1 MKNGYGKLKFKTI
14 LALILALGFVF
25 SSISVITVSAAKEEA
40 SVMENDPSGESD
52 STAADGSKQEDTE
65 ISEEKSEEKTELPP
79 PEKNDHNEID
89 LLQEKV
95 AQQQFRFFTS
105 VNGQVSPDPFAEFSC
120 ANGDLIPAFDLPQF
134 DGCHFVSI
142 VDTEGQPFDL
152 GQVIQFSSDQEGA
165 VVDLLLLYEKT
176 RVQTCRVFIY
186 KDGIRDSLLYEE
198 EIRDGDTLAALE
210 LPEIE
215 AYTFSGL
222 SYADG
227 TTAFDPSLPLS
238 IDSDDG
244 AEILEIHANYL
255 HREKSQ
261 KRTGPRRIISPAEPA
276 WTFIFKVEGKEV
288 ERQIVKNGE
297 FLLEPKAPLSE
308 TGKFIG
314 WFIEDEDTPLDFS
327 SPIELDKD
335 KTILVSARFKKLV
348 HVFFMDGIN
357 PDARIFQTKEGSP
370 GTTVSTTDV
379 LLPLELKQKVTGW
392 YLDPGLENG
401 PVEANYTLGSEDQK
415 LWPQI
420 KEGKYIYFYS
430 GRDASYVE
438 PQLVLPGDVTQAPS
452 EPTRP
457 GYQFDHW
464 SVSDGGTAF
473 TFGGKLE
480 EDLKLYAVWTCR
492 TDTKYII
499 NYWTENAE
507 DSDYSLESSR
517 VGTGTTESP
526 IILQDNAEG
535 YGKENLSSEYRNFFT
550 FKEYDTGKV
559 IKPDG
564 STVVNVYYT
573 RNKYTMRFYHEQT
586 GYAWPGDVDINNCKL
601 VYEFKAKYG
610 QRIASHFPVKD
621 FEDRC
626 WHPFNHYDYDVQTIE
641 LMPGENVDFWCDLYE
656 GPIEHTLIYMGEGL
670 DGKYYELKRIPTVF
684 GRITYEEEYH
694 PIEGYERLS
703 PQEADYYWADDLGN
717 PDGKGGYALDLDS
730 DEVELKYRRASFPL
744 KMFNGKDEYKSEDV
758 RYEEELAPY
767 FNVVPDKPPEDFPE
781 YYKFK
786 GWYLRPQCAE
796 GTEARDHLKI
806 MPAKLVHVYA
816 KWGPPELKGYFYPR
830 RDGGIPTTETL
841 FFGQRVKPE
850 LFPTVKD
857 AYGDILS
864 VGDDTK
870 AISIP
875 EGYHWMGWS
884 TKEGDRYIPFNLETV
899 VAKDMSFYPYYVN
912 LDKFKV
918 IYEAGEGTGEVP
930 EDPEHYA
937 EHAFAVLLPPS
948 ELKAPE
954 GKVFLA
960 WKQTMPTGEEKR
972 FQPGDKIQITDD
984 VVLTALWGDVKEKT
998 KVIYKAG
1005 LGSNDPDIIRE
1016 PILINDRLLLE
1027 NANLFK
1033 AKEGFEFIGW
1043 ENASDGKVYAASYA
1057 DLMIDAK
1064 EKNTTNRL
1072 VARRKQNVTAKKTWI
1087 GAPKTKPEITFS
1099 LLNKG
1104 QEFAEDKLQVIGGD
1118 EVAFDASR
1126 KVLPDGQTKV
1136 VWTINPS
1143 ADDMFS
1149 VKEQGEERGRI
1160 NLDDISYDVTYR
1172 GLNVTNCHPN
1182 PGIRRPGKHFQEPFP
1197 ALTPFAPPQKTVVQL
1212 PATGEAGYQNKLAL
1226 LLTAALLIILMRFKL
1241 RK

>member
-25 SSISVITVSAAKEEA
+25 SSISVITVSATKEEA
-40 SVMENDPSGESD
+40 SIMENDPSGESGL
-52 STAADGSKQEDTE
+52 TAADASKQEDKE

-79 PEKNDHNEID
+79 PENNDHNEID
-89 LLQEKV
+89 LPQEKV

-105 VNGQVSPDPFAEFSC
+105 VNGQVSPEPFAEFSC
-120 ANGDLIPAFDLPQF
+120 ANGDLIPAFDLPQLE
-134 DGCHFVSI
+134 GCRFVGI
-142 VDTEGQPFDL
+142 VDAEGQPFDP
-152 GQVIQFSSDQEGA
+152 GQVIQFSSDQEGT

-176 RVQTCRVFIY
+176 RVQTCRVYIY
-186 KDGIRDSLLYEE
+186 KDGVRDSLLYEE
-198 EIRDGDTLAALE
+198 EIRDGETLAALD
-210 LPEIE
+210 LPEID

-227 TTAFDPSLPLS
+227 STAFDPSLPLS

-261 KRTGPRRIISPAEPA
+261 KRTGPPRRIISPAEPA
-276 WTFIFKVEGKEV
+276 WTFIFKVEEKEV

-297 FLLEPKAPLSE
+297 FLREPEAPLSE

-314 WFIEDEDTPLDFS
+314 WFIEGEETPLDFS
-327 SPIELDKD
+327 APIVLDKD

-348 HVFFMDGIN
+348 HVFFMDDIT
-357 PDARIFQTKEGSP
+357 PDARIFQTKEGIP
-370 GTTVSTTDV
+370 GTEVSTTDV
-379 LLPLELKQKVTGW
+379 LLPLDLKEKVTGW
-392 YLDPGLENG
+392 YLDPDLKNG

-420 KEGKYIYFYS
+420 KEGNYIYFYS

-438 PQLVLPGDVTQAPS
+438 PQLVLPGDVTKAPS

-464 SVSDGGTAF
+464 SVSEGGTAF
-473 TFGGKLE
+473 AFGDSLE
-480 EDLKLYAVWTCR
+480 EDLKLYAVWTPR
-492 TDTKYII
+492 TDTKFFI

-517 VGTGTTESP
+517 VGTGTTESE
-526 IILQDNAEG
+526 IILKNDAEG
-535 YGKENLSSEYRNFFT
+535 YGKENLSKDYRDFFT
-550 FKEYDTGKV
+550 FQKYDTGKV
-559 IKPDG
+559 INPDG

-573 RNKYTMRFYHEQT
+573 RNVYTMRFYHDHMGEAGYT
-586 GYAWPGDVDINNCKL
+586 GEADINDCKL
-601 VYEFKAKYG
+601 VYEIKAKFG
-610 QRIASHFPVKD
+610 QRIAMHFPVKD

-626 WHPFNHYDYDVQTIE
+626 WHPFNYYEYDVQTIE
-641 LMPGENVDFWCDLYE
+641 LMPGDNVVFWCDQYE
-656 GPIEHTLIYMGEGL
+656 EVPEHTLIYLGEGL
-670 DGKYYELKRIPTVF
+670 DGVYHELKRVPTVF
-684 GRITYEEEYH
+684 SRITYKEEYH
-694 PIEGYERLS
+694 PIEGYKRLS
-703 PQEADYYWADDLGN
+703 PQEAHFYWADDVGG
-717 PDGKGGYALDLDS
+717 PDGPGGWALDLGS
-730 DEVELKYRRASFPL
+730 IGSEVELKYQRASFPL
-744 KMFNGKDEYKSEDV
+744 KMVNGKDEYKSQDV
-758 RYEEELAPY
+758 KYEEELAPY
-767 FNVVPDKPPEDFPE
+767 FNVVPDNPPKDLPD
-781 YYKFK
+781 YYEFK
-786 GWYLRPQCAE
+786 GWYLEPQCTE
-796 GTEARDHLKI
+796 GTEAKDHLKI
-806 MPAKLVHVYA
+806 MPAKLVQVYA
-816 KWGPPELKGYFYPR
+816 KWGPPELKGLFYPR
-830 RDGGIPTTETL
+830 RDGGTPTTETL
-841 FFGQRVKPE
+841 FYGQRVKPE

-857 AYGDILS
+857 AYDDTLS

-875 EGYHWMGWS
+875 EGYHWIGWA

-899 VAKDMSFYPYYVN
+899 VVKDMSFYPYYVN
-912 LDKFKV
+912 LAKFKV
-918 IYEAGEGTGEVP
+918 TYEAGEGTGEVP
-930 EDPEHYA
+930 VDPERYA
-937 EHAFAVLLPPS
+937 EHAFAVLLPPD

-960 WKQTMPTGEEKR
+960 WKQTTPTGEGKR
-972 FQPGDKIQITDD
+972 FQPGDKIQITED

-1005 LGSNDPDIIRE
+1005 LGSNDPDITRE
-1016 PILINDRLLLE
+1016 PILINDRLHLE
-1027 NANLFK
+1027 GNLFK

-1043 ENASDGKVYAASYA
+1043 ENTSDGKVYAASYA
-1057 DLMIDAK
+1057 NLMIDA
-1064 EKNTTNRL
+1064 EQENTTNIL
-1072 VARRKQNVTAKKTWI
+1072 IARWKQHVTAKKIWI

-1126 KVLPDGQTKV
+1126 KVLPDGKTKV

-1143 ADDMFS
+1143 ADDDFS

-1172 GLNVTNCHPN
+1172 GLNVTNCHQTK
-1182 PGIRRPGKHFQEPFP
+1182 RPGKHFQEPYP
-1197 ALTPFAPPQKTVVQL
+1197 VLAPSQITVVQL
-1212 PATGEAGYQNKLAL
+1212 PATGEAGYQNQLAL
-1226 LLTAALLIILMRFKL
+1226 LLSAALLFILMRFKL

>member
-1 MKNGYGKLKFKTI
+1 MKTGYRKHKLKTI

-52 STAADGSKQEDTE
+52 STLADGSKQEDTE
-65 ISEEKSEEKTELPP
+65 ISEEKTELPP
-79 PEKNDHNEID
+79 PENNDNNEID
-89 LLQEKV
+89 LPQDKV

-105 VNGQVSPDPFAEFSC
+105 VNGQVSPEPFAEFSC

-134 DGCHFVSI
+134 EGCRFVGI

-152 GQVIQFSSDQEGA
+152 GQAIQFSSDQEGA

-186 KDGIRDSLLYEE
+186 KDGVRDSLLYEK
-198 EIRDGDTLAALE
+198 EIRDGDTLAALD
-210 LPEIE
+210 LPEID
-215 AYTFSGL
+215 AYAFSGL

-227 TTAFDPSLPLS
+227 TTAFDPGLPLS

-244 AEILEIHANYL
+244 TEILEIHANYL

-261 KRTGPRRIISPAEPA
+261 KRTGPRRIISPEEPA

-297 FLLEPKAPLSE
+297 LLLEPEAPLSE
-308 TGKFIG
+308 KGKFIG

-327 SPIELDKD
+327 SPIELDKN

-348 HVFFMDGIN
+348 HVFFMDDIT
-357 PDARIFQTKEGSP
+357 PEARIIQTKEGSP
-370 GTTVSTTDV
+370 GTEVSTTDV
-379 LLPLELKQKVTGW
+379 ILPLDLKQKVVGW
-392 YLDPGLENG
+392 YLDPELKNG

-420 KEGKYIYFYS
+420 KEGNYIYFYS
-430 GRDASYVE
+430 GQGASYVQ
-438 PQLVLPGDVTQAPS
+438 PQLVLPGDATQAPS

-457 GYQFDHW
+457 CYQFDHW
-464 SVSDGGTAF
+464 SESEGGTAF
-473 TFGGKLE
+473 VFGGNLE
-480 EDLKLYAVWTCR
+480 QELKLYAVWTPR

-499 NYWTENAE
+499 SYWTENAE

-517 VGTGTTESP
+517 VVTGTTESV

-535 YGKENLSSEYRNFFT
+535 YGKENLSSEYRDYFT
-550 FKEYDTGKV
+550 FEKYDTGKV
-559 IKPDG
+559 IKLDG

-586 GYAWPGDVDINNCKL
+586 GNAWAIGDADIKNCKL
-601 VYEFKAKYG
+601 VYEFQAKYG
-610 QRIASHFPVKD
+610 QRIAKHFPVKG
-621 FEDRC
+621 FENRN
-626 WHPFNHYDYDVQTIE
+626 WHPFNHYLYDLQTIE
-641 LMPGENVDFWCDLYE
+641 LMPGENVDFWCDLD
-656 GPIEHTLIYMGEGL
+656 GLDVEHTLIYLGEGL
-670 DGKYYELKRIPTVF
+670 DGKYHELKRIPTVF
-684 GRITYEEEYH
+684 DRITYEEEYH
-694 PIEGYERLS
+694 PIEGYTRLS
-703 PQEADYYWADDLGN
+703 PKDAGFYWDDYDLN
-717 PDGKGGYALDLDS
+717 GYALDLDS
-730 DEVELKYRRASFPL
+730 EEVELKYLRASFPL

-758 RYEEELAPY
+758 RYEDKLAPY
-767 FNVVPDKPPEDFPE
+767 LDVVPDKPPKGFPE
-781 YYKFK
+781 YYEFK
-786 GWYLRPQCAE
+786 GWYLEPQCAE

-830 RDGGIPTTETL
+830 RDGGTPSTETL
-841 FFGQRVKPE
+841 FYGQRVKPE

-857 AYGDILS
+857 AYGHILS

-875 EGYHWMGWS
+875 RGYHWIGWS

-899 VAKDMSFYPYYVN
+899 VSKDMSFYPYYVN

-918 IYEAGEGTGEVP
+918 TYEAGEGTGEVP

-960 WKQTMPTGEEKR
+960 WKQTMPTGQEKR
-972 FQPGDKIQITDD
+972 FQPGDKIQITED
-984 VVLTALWGDVKEKT
+984 VKLTALWGDIKEKT

-1005 LGSNDPDIIRE
+1005 LGSNDPEITRE

-1027 NANLFK
+1027 KANLFK

-1057 DLMIDAK
+1057 NLMIDAEK
-1064 EKNTTNRL
+1064 ENTTNIL
-1072 VARRKQNVTAKKTWI
+1072 IARWKQNVTAKKIWI

-1104 QEFAEDKLQVIGGD
+1104 QEFAEDKLEVIGGD

-1126 KVLPDGQTKV
+1126 KVLPDGQTEV
-1136 VWTINPS
+1136 VWAVNPS
-1143 ADDMFS
+1143 ADDLFS

-1182 PGIRRPGKHFQEPFP
+1182 PEIRRRGKHFQEPFP
-1197 ALTPFAPPQKTVVQL
+1197 VLTPFTPPQISVVQL
-1212 PATGEAGYQNKLAL
+1212 PATGEASYQNQLAL
-1226 LLTAALLIILMRFKL
+1226 LLTAALLFILMRFKL

>member
-1 MKNGYGKLKFKTI
+1 MKTGYGKLKLKTI

-40 SVMENDPSGESD
+40 SVIENDPSGESD

-65 ISEEKSEEKTELPP
+65 ISEEKTELPP
-79 PEKNDHNEID
+79 PENNDNNEID
-89 LLQEKV
+89 LPQDKV

-105 VNGQVSPDPFAEFSC
+105 VNGQVSPEPFAEFSC

-134 DGCHFVSI
+134 EGCRFVGI
-142 VDTEGQPFDL
+142 VDAEGQPFDL
-152 GQVIQFSSDQEGA
+152 GQAIQFSSDQEGA

-186 KDGIRDSLLYEE
+186 KDGVRDSLLYEK
-198 EIRDGDTLAALE
+198 EIRDGDTLAALV
-210 LPEIE
+210 LPEID
-215 AYTFSGL
+215 AYAFSGL

-227 TTAFDPSLPLS
+227 TTAFDPGLPLS

-244 AEILEIHANYL
+244 TEILEIHANYL

-261 KRTGPRRIISPAEPA
+261 KRTGPRRIISPEEPA

-297 FLLEPKAPLSE
+297 LLLEPEAPLSE
-308 TGKFIG
+308 KGKFIG

-327 SPIELDKD
+327 SPIELDKN

-348 HVFFMDGIN
+348 HVFFMDDIT
-357 PDARIFQTKEGSP
+357 PEARIIQTKEGSP
-370 GTTVSTTDV
+370 GTEVSTTDV
-379 LLPLELKQKVTGW
+379 ILPLDLKQKVVGW
-392 YLDPGLENG
+392 YLDPELKNG

-420 KEGKYIYFYS
+420 KEGNYIYFYS
-430 GRDASYVE
+430 GQDASYVE
-438 PQLVLPGDVTQAPS
+438 PELVLPGDATQAPS

-464 SVSDGGTAF
+464 SVSEGGTAF
-473 TFGGKLE
+473 AFGGNLE
-480 EDLKLYAVWTCR
+480 EDLKLYAVWIPR

-499 NYWTENAE
+499 SYWTENAE

-517 VGTGTTESP
+517 VVTGTTESE

-535 YGKENLSSEYRNFFT
+535 YGKENLSSEYRDFFT
-550 FKEYDTGKV
+550 FKKYDTGKV
-559 IKPDG
+559 IKLDG

-573 RNKYTMRFYHEQT
+573 RNIYTMRFYHEQT
-586 GYAWPGDVDINNCKL
+586 GNAWAIGDADIKNCKL
-601 VYEFKAKYG
+601 VYEFQAKYG
-610 QRIASHFPVKD
+610 QRIAKHFPVKG
-621 FEDRC
+621 FENRN
-626 WHPFNHYDYDVQTIE
+626 WHPFNHYLYDLQTIE
-641 LMPGENVDFWCDLYE
+641 LMPGENVDFWCDLD
-656 GPIEHTLIYMGEGL
+656 GLDIEHTLIYLGEGL
-670 DGKYYELKRIPTVF
+670 DGKYHELKRIPTVF
-684 GRITYEEEYH
+684 SRITYEEEYH
-694 PIEGYERLS
+694 PIEGYKRLS
-703 PQEADYYWADDLGN
+703 PEDAGFYWDDEDL
-717 PDGKGGYALDLDS
+717 KGYALDLDS
-730 DEVELKYRRASFPL
+730 SEVELKYLRASFPL
-744 KMFNGKDEYKSEDV
+744 KMFNGKDEYKSQDV
-758 RYEEELAPY
+758 RYEEKLAPY
-767 FNVVPDKPPEDFPE
+767 LELVPDKPPKAFPE
-781 YYKFK
+781 YYEFK
-786 GWYLRPQCAE
+786 GWYLEPQCAE
-796 GTEARDHLKI
+796 GTEAKDHLKI
-806 MPAKLVHVYA
+806 MPSKLVHVYA
-816 KWGPPELKGYFYPR
+816 KWGPPELKGFFYPR
-830 RDGGIPTTETL
+830 RDGGTPTTETL
-841 FFGQRVKPE
+841 FYGQRVKPE

-857 AYGDILS
+857 AYGHILS

-875 EGYHWMGWS
+875 RGYHWIGWS

-912 LDKFKV
+912 LAKFKV
-918 IYEAGEGTGEVP
+918 TYDAGEGTGEVP
-930 EDPEHYA
+930 QDPEHYA
-937 EHAFAVLLPPS
+937 EHAFAVLLPPG

-972 FQPGDKIQITDD
+972 FQPGDKIQITED
-984 VVLTALWGDVKEKT
+984 VKLTALWGDIKEKT

-1005 LGSNDPDIIRE
+1005 LGSNDPEITRE

-1027 NANLFK
+1027 KANLFK

-1057 DLMIDAK
+1057 NLMIDAEK
-1064 EKNTTNRL
+1064 ENTTNIL
-1072 VARRKQNVTAKKTWI
+1072 IARWKQNVTAKKIWI

-1104 QEFAEDKLQVIGGD
+1104 QEFAEDKLEVIGGD

-1126 KVLPDGQTKV
+1126 KVLPDGQTEV
-1136 VWTINPS
+1136 VWTVNPS

-1172 GLNVTNCHPN
+1172 GLNVTNCHQN
-1182 PGIRRPGKHFQEPFP
+1182 PEIRRRGKHFQEPFP
-1197 ALTPFAPPQKTVVQL
+1197 ALTPFTPPQISVVQL
-1212 PATGEAGYQNKLAL
+1212 PATGEASYQNQFAL
-1226 LLTAALLIILMRFKL
+1226 LLTAALLFILMRFKL

>member
-1 MKNGYGKLKFKTI
+1 MKNGYGKLKLKTI

-25 SSISVITVSAAKEEA
+25 SSISVVTVSATEEEA
-40 SVMENDPSGESD
+40 SVMENDPSGESGL
-52 STAADGSKQEDTE
+52 TVADGSKQEETE
-65 ISEEKSEEKTELPP
+65 ISEEKTELPP
-79 PEKNDHNEID
+79 PENNDHNEID
-89 LLQEKV
+89 LPQDKV
-95 AQQQFRFFTS
+95 AQQRFRFFTS
-105 VNGQVSPDPFAEFSC
+105 VNGQVSPEPFAEFSC

-134 DGCHFVSI
+134 EGCRFVGI
-142 VDTEGQPFDL
+142 VDTEGQPFDP

-165 VVDLLLLYEKT
+165 VVDLLLLYEKI
-176 RVQTCRVFIY
+176 RVQTCRVYIY
-186 KDGIRDSLLYEE
+186 KDGVRDSLLYEE
-198 EIRDGDTLAALE
+198 EIRDGDTLAAFD
-210 LPEIE
+210 LPEID

-227 TTAFDPSLPLS
+227 STAFDPSLPLS

-261 KRTGPRRIISPAEPA
+261 KRTGPPPPRRIISPAEPA
-276 WTFIFKVEGKEV
+276 WTFIFKVKEKEV

-297 FLLEPKAPLSE
+297 FLLEPEAPLSE

-314 WFIEDEDTPLDFS
+314 WFIEDEETPLDFS
-327 SPIELDKD
+327 APIVLDKD
-335 KTILVSARFKKLV
+335 KTILVSARFQKLV
-348 HVFFMDGIN
+348 HVFFMDDIT
-357 PDARIFQTKEGSP
+357 PDARVFQTKEGIP
-370 GTTVSTTDV
+370 GTAVSTTDV
-379 LLPLELKQKVTGW
+379 LLPLDLKEKVTGW
-392 YLDPGLENG
+392 YLDPDLKNG

-420 KEGKYIYFYS
+420 KEGNYIYFYS

-438 PQLVLPGDVTQAPS
+438 PQLVLPGDVTKAPS

-464 SVSDGGTAF
+464 SVSEGGTAF
-473 TFGGKLE
+473 AFGDSLE
-480 EDLKLYAVWTCR
+480 EDLKLYAVWTPR
-492 TDTKYII
+492 TDTKFFI

-517 VGTGTTESP
+517 VRTGTTESE
-526 IILQDNAEG
+526 IILKNDAEG
-535 YGKENLSSEYRNFFT
+535 YGNENLSDKYRDFFT
-550 FKEYDTGKV
+550 FLKYDTGKV

-564 STVVNVYYT
+564 STVINVYYT

-586 GYAWPGDVDINNCKL
+586 GEAWGIGDADIENCKL
-601 VYEFKAKYG
+601 VYEFQAKYG
-610 QRIASHFPVKD
+610 QRIAMHFPVKD
-621 FEDRC
+621 FEDRN
-626 WHPFNHYDYDVQTIE
+626 WHPFNHYDFDVQTIE
-641 LMPGENVDFWCDLYE
+641 LMPGDNVDFWCDLDGMY
-656 GPIEHTLIYMGEGL
+656 PEHTLIYLGEGL
-670 DGKYYELKRIPTVF
+670 DGVYHELKRVPTVF
-684 GRITYEEEYH
+684 SRITYDEEYH

-703 PQEADYYWADDLGN
+703 PQDAGYKYEYGLGDPEDAGGWALE
-717 PDGKGGYALDLDS
+717 LDRNVY
-730 DEVELKYRRASFPL
+730 EVQLKYLRASFPL
-744 KMFNGKDEYKSEDV
+744 KMFNGKDEYKLQDV
-758 RYEEELAPY
+758 KYEEELAPY
-767 FNVVPDKPPEDFPE
+767 FNVVPDKPPKDLPE
-781 YYKFK
+781 YYEFK
-786 GWYLRPQCAE
+786 GWYLEPQCTE
-796 GTEARDHLKI
+796 GTEANDHLKI

-816 KWGPPELKGYFYPR
+816 KWGPPELKGLFYPR
-830 RDGGIPTTETL
+830 RDGGTPTTETL

-857 AYGDILS
+857 AYGNTLS
-864 VGDDTK
+864 TGDDTK

-875 EGYHWMGWS
+875 RGYHWIGWA

-912 LDKFKV
+912 LAKFKV
-918 IYEAGEGTGEVP
+918 TYEAGEGTGEVP

-937 EHAFAVLLPPS
+937 EHAFAVLLPPG

-960 WKQTMPTGEEKR
+960 WKQTTPTGEEKR
-972 FQPGDKIQITDD
+972 FQPGDKIQITED

-1005 LGSNDPDIIRE
+1005 LGSNDPDITRE
-1016 PILINDRLLLE
+1016 SILINDHLILE
-1027 NANLFK
+1027 DGDLFK

-1057 DLMIDAK
+1057 NLMIDA
-1064 EKNTTNRL
+1064 EQENTTNIL
-1072 VARRKQNVTAKKTWI
+1072 IARWKQHVTAKKIWI

-1126 KVLPDGQTKV
+1126 KVLPDGQTEV
-1136 VWTINPS
+1136 VWTVNPS
-1143 ADDMFS
+1143 ADDEFS

-1172 GLNVTNCHPN
+1172 GLNVTNCHQN
-1182 PGIRRPGKHFQEPFP
+1182 PEIKRPGKHFQEPYP
-1197 ALTPFAPPQKTVVQL
+1197 VLAPSQITVVQL
-1212 PATGEAGYQNKLAL
+1212 PATGEAGYQNQLAL
-1226 LLTAALLIILMRFKL
+1226 LLSAALLFILMRFKL

>member
-25 SSISVITVSAAKEEA
+25 SSISVITVSATKEEA
-40 SVMENDPSGESD
+40 SVMENDPSGESGL
-52 STAADGSKQEDTE
+52 TAADGSKQEETE
-65 ISEEKSEEKTELPP
+65 ISEEKTELPP

-134 DGCHFVSI
+134 DGCHFVGI

-198 EIRDGDTLAALE
+198 EIRDGDTLAALD
-210 LPEIE
+210 LPEID

-261 KRTGPRRIISPAEPA
+261 KRTGPRRIISPAEPV
-276 WTFIFKVEGKEV
+276 WTFIFQVEGEEV

-314 WFIEDEDTPLDFS
+314 WFIEDEEIPLDFS

-370 GTTVSTTDV
+370 STTVSTTDV
-379 LLPLELKQKVTGW
+379 LLPLEWKQKVTGW
-392 YLDPGLENG
+392 YLDPDLENG

-438 PQLVLPGDVTQAPS
+438 PQLVLPGDVTKAPS

-464 SVSDGGTAF
+464 SVSEGGTAF
-473 TFGGKLE
+473 AFGDSLE
-480 EDLKLYAVWTCR
+480 GDLKLYAVWTPR
-492 TDTKYII
+492 TDTKFII

-550 FKEYDTGKV
+550 FKEYDKGKV
-559 IKPDG
+559 IKLDG

-586 GYAWPGDVDINNCKL
+586 GDAWSIGDADINNCKL

-621 FEDRC
+621 FEDRF
-626 WHPFNHYDYDVQTIE
+626 WHPFNYYEYDVQTIE
-641 LMPGENVDFWCDLYE
+641 LMPGENVDFWCDLD
-656 GPIEHTLIYMGEGL
+656 GADIAHILIYMGEGL
-670 DGKYYELKRIPTVF
+670 DGVYRELKRIPTVF
-684 GRITYEEEYH
+684 DIITYEEEYH

-703 PQEADYYWADDLGN
+703 PEDAGFIPDDELGYMMEL
-717 PDGKGGYALDLDS
+717 G
-730 DEVELKYRRASFPL
+730 DEGSEDQLKYPRASFPL

-767 FNVVPDKPPEDFPE
+767 FDLVPDKPPEDFPQ
-781 YYKFK
+781 YYEFK
-786 GWYLRPQCAE
+786 GWYLKPQCAE

-830 RDGGIPTTETL
+830 RDGGTPSTETL
-841 FFGQRVKPE
+841 FYGQRVKPE

-857 AYGDILS
+857 AYGNILS

-875 EGYHWMGWS
+875 QGYHWMGWS

-899 VAKDMSFYPYYVN
+899 VSKDMSFYPYYVN
-912 LDKFKV
+912 LDKFTV
-918 IYEAGEGTGEVP
+918 TYVAGEGTGDVP
-930 EDPEHYA
+930 QDPEHYA

-972 FQPGDKIQITDD
+972 FQPGDKIQITED

-1057 DLMIDAK
+1057 NLMIDAK
-1064 EKNTTNRL
+1064 EETTTNIL
-1072 VARRKQNVTAKKTWI
+1072 IARWKQNVTAKKIWI

-1104 QEFAEDKLQVIGGD
+1104 QEFAEDKLEVIGGD

-1126 KVLPDGQTKV
+1126 KVLPDGQTEV
-1136 VWTINPS
+1136 VWTVNPS
-1143 ADDMFS
+1143 ADDEFS

-1172 GLNVTNCHPN
+1172 GLNVTNCHQTK
-1182 PGIRRPGKHFQEPFP
+1182 RPSKHFQEPYP
-1197 ALTPFAPPQKTVVQL
+1197 VLAPPQKTVVQL
-1212 PATGEAGYQNKLAL
+1212 PATGEASYQNQLAL

>member
-25 SSISVITVSAAKEEA
+25 SSISVITVSATKEEA
-40 SVMENDPSGESD
+40 SVMENDHSGESGL
-52 STAADGSKQEDTE
+52 TAADGSKQEDKE

-79 PEKNDHNEID
+79 PENNNNNNKID
-89 LLQEKV
+89 LPQDKV

-105 VNGQVSPDPFAEFSC
+105 VNGQVSPEPFAEFSC

-134 DGCHFVSI
+134 EGCRFVGT

-198 EIRDGDTLAALE
+198 EIRDGDTLTALD
-210 LPEIE
+210 LPEID

-227 TTAFDPSLPLS
+227 TAAFDPSLPLS

-261 KRTGPRRIISPAEPA
+261 KRTGPRRIISPAEPV

-288 ERQIVKNGE
+288 ERQVVKNGE

-464 SVSDGGTAF
+464 SVSEGGTAF

-526 IILQDNAEG
+526 INLQDNAEG
-535 YGKENLSSEYRNFFT
+535 YGKENLSDEYSNFFT

-573 RNKYTMRFYHEQT
+573 RNKYTMRFYQEQT
-586 GYAWPGDVDINNCKL
+586 GEAWAIGDADINDCKL
-601 VYEFKAKYG
+601 VYEFDAKYG

-621 FEDRC
+621 FEDRF
-626 WHPFNHYDYDVQTIE
+626 WHPFNYYEYDVQTIE
-641 LMPGENVDFWCDLYE
+641 LMPGENVDFWCELDE
-656 GPIEHTLIYMGEGL
+656 SDIRHTLIYMGEGL
-670 DGKYYELKRIPTVF
+670 DGVYRELKRIPTVF
-684 GRITYEEEYH
+684 DIITYEEEYH
-694 PIEGYERLS
+694 PIEGYDRLS
-703 PQEADYYWADDLGN
+703 AEEAHFEYFEHLDGYGLDLGA
-717 PDGKGGYALDLDS
+717 DGS
-730 DEVELKYRRASFPL
+730 EVELKYRRASFSL

-758 RYEEELAPY
+758 KYEEELAPY
-767 FNVVPDKPPEDFPE
+767 FNVVPDKPPEDFPD

-830 RDGGIPTTETL
+830 RDGGTPSTETL
-841 FFGQRVKPE
+841 FYGQRVKPE

-857 AYGDILS
+857 AYGNILS

-875 EGYHWMGWS
+875 QGYHWMGWS
-884 TKEGDRYIPFNLETV
+884 TKEGDRYIPFDLETV
-899 VAKDMSFYPYYVN
+899 VSKDMSFYPYYVN
-912 LDKFKV
+912 LDKFTV
-918 IYEAGEGTGEVP
+918 TYVAGEGTGDVP
-930 EDPEHYA
+930 QDPEHYA

-972 FQPGDKIQITDD
+972 FQPGDKIQITED

-1057 DLMIDAK
+1057 NLMIDAK
-1064 EKNTTNRL
+1064 EETTTNIL
-1072 VARRKQNVTAKKTWI
+1072 IARWKQNVTAKKIWI

-1104 QEFAEDKLQVIGGD
+1104 LEFAEDKLEVIGGD

-1126 KVLPDGQTKV
+1126 KVLPDGQTEV

-1143 ADDMFS
+1143 ADDEFS

-1172 GLNVTNCHPN
+1172 GLNVTNYHPN
-1182 PGIRRPGKHFQEPFP
+1182 PGIRRRGKHFQEPFP
-1197 ALTPFAPPQKTVVQL
+1197 ALTPFAPPQITVVQL
-1212 PATGEAGYQNKLAL
+1212 PATGEAGYQNQLAL

>member
-25 SSISVITVSAAKEEA
+25 SSISVITVSATKEEA
-40 SVMENDPSGESD
+40 SVMENDPSGEPGL
-52 STAADGSKQEDTE
+52 TAADGSKQEDKE
-65 ISEEKSEEKTELPP
+65 ISEEKTELPP
-79 PEKNDHNEID
+79 PENNNNNEID
-89 LLQEKV
+89 LPQDKV

-105 VNGQVSPDPFAEFSC
+105 VNGQVSPEPFAEFSC

-134 DGCHFVSI
+134 EGCRFVGT

-210 LPEIE
+210 LPEID

-227 TTAFDPSLPLS
+227 TAAFDPSLPLS
-238 IDSDDG
+238 IDSEDG

-261 KRTGPRRIISPAEPA
+261 KRTGPRRIISPAEPV

-348 HVFFMDGIN
+348 HVFFMDDIN

-370 GTTVSTTDV
+370 GTEVSTTDV

-392 YLDPGLENG
+392 YLDPDLKNG

-438 PQLVLPGDVTQAPS
+438 PQLVLPGDATKAPS

-464 SVSDGGTAF
+464 SVSEGGTAF
-473 TFGGKLE
+473 AFGDKLE
-480 EDLKLYAVWTCR
+480 EDLKLYAVWTRR

-517 VGTGTTESP
+517 VATGTTESP

-550 FKEYDTGKV
+550 FKEYDKGKV
-559 IKPDG
+559 IKLDG

-586 GYAWPGDVDINNCKL
+586 GDAWSIGDADINNCKL

-621 FEDRC
+621 FEDRF
-626 WHPFNHYDYDVQTIE
+626 WHPFNYYEYDVQTIE
-641 LMPGENVDFWCDLYE
+641 LMPGENVDFWCDLD
-656 GPIEHTLIYMGEGL
+656 GADIAHILIYMGEGL
-670 DGKYYELKRIPTVF
+670 DGVYRELKRIPTVF
-684 GRITYEEEYH
+684 DIITYEEEYH
-694 PIEGYERLS
+694 PIEGYDRLS
-703 PQEADYYWADDLGN
+703 AEEAHFEYFEHLDGYGLDLGA
-717 PDGKGGYALDLDS
+717 DGS
-730 DEVELKYRRASFPL
+730 EVELKYRRASFPL

-758 RYEEELAPY
+758 KYEEELAPY
-767 FNVVPDKPPEDFPE
+767 FNVVPDKPPEDFPD

-830 RDGGIPTTETL
+830 RDGGTPSTETL

-857 AYGDILS
+857 AYGNILS

-899 VAKDMSFYPYYVN
+899 VSKDMSFYPYYVN
-912 LDKFKV
+912 LDKFTV
-918 IYEAGEGTGEVP
+918 TYVAGEGTGEVP

-948 ELKAPE
+948 KLKAPE

-960 WKQTMPTGEEKR
+960 WKQKMPTGEEKR
-972 FQPGDKIQITDD
+972 FQPGDKIQITED

-1005 LGSNDPDIIRE
+1005 LGSNDPDITRE
-1016 PILINDRLLLE
+1016 SILINDRLLLE
-1027 NANLFK
+1027 NASLFK

-1064 EKNTTNRL
+1064 KEITTNIL
-1072 VARRKQNVTAKKTWI
+1072 IARWKQNVTAKKIWI

-1104 QEFAEDKLQVIGGD
+1104 QEFAEDKLEVIGGD

-1126 KVLPDGQTKV
+1126 KVLPDGQTEV
-1136 VWTINPS
+1136 VWTVNPS

-1182 PGIRRPGKHFQEPFP
+1182 PGIRRPGKHFQEPYP
-1197 ALTPFAPPQKTVVQL
+1197 VLAPPQKTVVQL
-1212 PATGEAGYQNKLAL
+1212 PATGEAGYQNQLAL
-1226 LLTAALLIILMRFKL
+1226 LLTAALLFILIRFRL

>member
-1 MKNGYGKLKFKTI
+1 MKNGYGKLKLKTI
-14 LALILALGFVF
+14 LALILALGFLF
-25 SSISVITVSAAKEEA
+25 SSISVITVSATKEEA
-40 SVMENDPSGESD
+40 SVMDNDPSGESGLT
-52 STAADGSKQEDTE
+52 SADGSKQEETE
-65 ISEEKSEEKTELPP
+65 ISEEKTELPP
-79 PEKNDHNEID
+79 PENNDNNEID
-89 LLQEKV
+89 LPQDKV
-95 AQQQFRFFTS
+95 AQQHFRFFTS
-105 VNGQVSPDPFAEFSC
+105 VNGQVSPEPFAEFSC

-134 DGCHFVSI
+134 EGCHFVGI

-152 GQVIQFSSDQEGA
+152 GQLIQFSSDQEGA

-176 RVQTCRVFIY
+176 RVQTCRVYIY
-186 KDGIRDSLLYEE
+186 KDGVRDSLLYEE
-198 EIRDGDTLAALE
+198 EIRDGDTLAALD
-210 LPEIE
+210 LPEID

-238 IDSDDG
+238 IDNDDG

-261 KRTGPRRIISPAEPA
+261 KRTGPPRRIISPAEPA
-276 WTFIFKVEGKEV
+276 WTFIFKVEEKEV

-297 FLLEPKAPLSE
+297 FLLEPEAPLSE

-314 WFIEDEDTPLDFS
+314 WFIEGEETPLDFS
-327 SPIELDKD
+327 APIVLDKD

-348 HVFFMDGIN
+348 HVFFMDDIT
-357 PDARIFQTKEGSP
+357 PDARIFQTKEGIP
-370 GTTVSTTDV
+370 GTVVSTTDV
-379 LLPLELKQKVTGW
+379 LLPLDLKQKVTGW
-392 YLDPGLENG
+392 YLDPDLKNG
-401 PVEANYTLGSEDQK
+401 PVEANHTLGSEDQK
-415 LWPQI
+415 LWPKI
-420 KEGKYIYFYS
+420 KEGNYIYFYS

-438 PQLVLPGDVTQAPS
+438 PQLVLSGDVTKAPS

-464 SVSDGGTAF
+464 SVSEGGTAF
-473 TFGGKLE
+473 AFGDSLE
-480 EDLKLYAVWTCR
+480 EDLKLYAVWTPR

-507 DSDYSLESSR
+507 DSDYSLETSR
-517 VGTGTTESP
+517 VGTGTTESE
-526 IILQDNAEG
+526 IILKDDAEG
-535 YGKENLSSEYRNFFT
+535 YGNENLSDKYRDYFT
-550 FKEYDTGKV
+550 FKEYDKGKV

-564 STVVNVYYT
+564 STVINVYYT
-573 RNKYTMRFYHEQT
+573 RNVYTMRFYHEQT
-586 GYAWPGDVDINNCKL
+586 GEAWDIGDADIKNCKL
-601 VYEFKAKYG
+601 VYEFQAKYG
-610 QRIASHFPVKD
+610 QRIAMHFPVKG
-621 FEDRC
+621 FENRH
-626 WHPFNHYDYDVQTIE
+626 WHPFNHYLFDVQTIE
-641 LMPGENVDFWCDLYE
+641 LMPGDNVDFWCDLE
-656 GPIEHTLIYMGEGL
+656 GLPIEHTLIYLGEGL
-670 DGKYYELKRIPTVF
+670 DGVYRELKRIPTVF
-684 GRITYEEEYH
+684 SRITYEEEYH
-694 PIEGYERLS
+694 PIEGYKRLS
-703 PQEADYYWADDLGN
+703 PQEAGFYWADDLGD
-717 PDGKGGYALDLDS
+717 PDGKGGFAFDLYGS
-730 DEVELKYRRASFPL
+730 EVELKYLRASFPL

-767 FNVVPDKPPEDFPE
+767 FDVVPVKPPKDFPE
-781 YYKFK
+781 YYEFK

-806 MPAKLVHVYA
+806 MPAKLVQVYA

-830 RDGGIPTTETL
+830 RDGGTPTTETL
-841 FFGQRVKPE
+841 FYGQRVKPE

-857 AYGDILS
+857 AYDNILS

-870 AISIP
+870 VISIP
-875 EGYHWMGWS
+875 EGYHWIGWS

-912 LDKFKV
+912 LAKFKV
-918 IYEAGEGTGEVP
+918 TYEAGEGTGEVP

-937 EHAFAVLLPPS
+937 EHAFAVLLPPG

-972 FQPGDKIQITDD
+972 FQPGDKIQITED

-1005 LGSNDPDIIRE
+1005 LGSNDPDITRE
-1016 PILINDRLLLE
+1016 PILINDRLHLE
-1027 NANLFK
+1027 GNLFK

-1043 ENASDGKVYAASYA
+1043 ENALDGKVYAASYA
-1057 DLMIDAK
+1057 NLMIDA
-1064 EKNTTNRL
+1064 EQENTTNIL
-1072 VARRKQNVTAKKTWI
+1072 IARWKQHVTAKKIWI

-1126 KVLPDGQTKV
+1126 KVLPDGQTEV
-1136 VWTINPS
+1136 VWTVNPS
-1143 ADDMFS
+1143 ADDDFS

-1172 GLNVTNCHPN
+1172 GLNVTNCHQN
-1182 PGIRRPGKHFQEPFP
+1182 PKIKRPGKHFQEPYP
-1197 ALTPFAPPQKTVVQL
+1197 VLAPSQITVVQL
-1212 PATGEAGYQNKLAL
+1212 PATGEAGYQNQLAL
-1226 LLTAALLIILMRFKL
+1226 LLSAALLFILMRFKL

>member
-1 MKNGYGKLKFKTI
+1 MKTGYGKLKLKTI

-65 ISEEKSEEKTELPP
+65 ISEEKTELPP
-79 PEKNDHNEID
+79 PENNDNNEIVLPQD
-89 LLQEKV
+89 KV

-105 VNGQVSPDPFAEFSC
+105 VNGQVSPEPFAEFSC

-134 DGCHFVSI
+134 EGCRFVGI

-152 GQVIQFSSDQEGA
+152 GQAIQFSSDQEGA

-186 KDGIRDSLLYEE
+186 KDGVRDSLLYEE
-198 EIRDGDTLAALE
+198 EIRDGDTLAALD
-210 LPEIE
+210 LPEID
-215 AYTFSGL
+215 AYAFSGL

-227 TTAFDPSLPLS
+227 TTAFDPGLPLS

-244 AEILEIHANYL
+244 TEILEIHANYL
-255 HREKSQ
+255 HSEKNQ
-261 KRTGPRRIISPAEPA
+261 KRTGPRRIISPEEPA
-276 WTFIFKVEGKEV
+276 WTFIFKVEGEEV

-297 FLLEPKAPLSE
+297 LLLEPEAPLSE
-308 TGKFIG
+308 KGKFIG

-327 SPIELDKD
+327 SPIELDKN

-348 HVFFMDGIN
+348 HVFFMDDIT
-357 PDARIFQTKEGSP
+357 PEARIIQTKEGSP
-370 GTTVSTTDV
+370 GTEVSTTDV
-379 LLPLELKQKVTGW
+379 ILPLDLKQKVVGW
-392 YLDPGLENG
+392 YLDPELKNG

-420 KEGKYIYFYS
+420 KEGNYIYFYS
-430 GRDASYVE
+430 GQGASYVQ
-438 PQLVLPGDVTQAPS
+438 PQLVLPGDATQAPS

-464 SVSDGGTAF
+464 SESEGGTAF
-473 TFGGKLE
+473 VFGGNLE
-480 EDLKLYAVWTCR
+480 QDLKLYAVWTPR

-499 NYWTENAE
+499 SYWTENAE

-517 VGTGTTESP
+517 VVTGTTESV

-535 YGKENLSSEYRNFFT
+535 YGKENLSSEYRDYFT
-550 FKEYDTGKV
+550 FEKYDTGKV
-559 IKPDG
+559 IKLDG

-586 GYAWPGDVDINNCKL
+586 GNAWAIGDADIKNCKL
-601 VYEFKAKYG
+601 VYEFQAKYG
-610 QRIASHFPVKD
+610 QRIAKHFPVKG
-621 FEDRC
+621 FENRN
-626 WHPFNHYDYDVQTIE
+626 WHPFNHYLYDLQTIE
-641 LMPGENVDFWCDLYE
+641 LMPGENVDFWCDLD
-656 GPIEHTLIYMGEGL
+656 GLDVEHTLIYLGEGL
-670 DGKYYELKRIPTVF
+670 DGKYHELKRIPTVF
-684 GRITYEEEYH
+684 DRITYEEEYH
-694 PIEGYERLS
+694 PIEGYTRLS
-703 PQEADYYWADDLGN
+703 PKDAGFYWDDYDL
-717 PDGKGGYALDLDS
+717 KGYALDLDS
-730 DEVELKYRRASFPL
+730 EEVELKYLRASFPL

-758 RYEEELAPY
+758 RYEDKLAPY
-767 FNVVPDKPPEDFPE
+767 LDVVPDKPPKGFPE
-781 YYKFK
+781 YYEFK
-786 GWYLRPQCAE
+786 GWYLEPQCAE

-806 MPAKLVHVYA
+806 MPAKLVPVYA
-816 KWGPPELKGYFYPR
+816 KWGPPELKGFFYPR
-830 RDGGIPTTETL
+830 RDGGTPTTETL
-841 FFGQRVKPE
+841 FYGQRVKPE

-857 AYGDILS
+857 AYGNILS

-875 EGYHWMGWS
+875 RGYHWIGWS

-899 VAKDMSFYPYYVN
+899 VAKDMSFYPYYVD
-912 LDKFKV
+912 LAGFKV
-918 IYEAGEGTGEVP
+918 TYDAGEGTGEVP
-930 EDPEHYA
+930 QDPEHYA
-937 EHAFAVLLPPS
+937 EHAFAVLLPPG

-972 FQPGDKIQITDD
+972 FQPGDKIQITED
-984 VVLTALWGDVKEKT
+984 VKLTALWGDVKEKT

-1005 LGSNDPDIIRE
+1005 LGSNDPEITRE

-1027 NANLFK
+1027 KANLFK

-1057 DLMIDAK
+1057 NLMIDAEK
-1064 EKNTTNRL
+1064 ENTTNIL
-1072 VARRKQNVTAKKTWI
+1072 IARWKQNVTAKKIWI

-1104 QEFAEDKLQVIGGD
+1104 QEFAEDKLEVIGGD

-1126 KVLPDGQTKV
+1126 KVLPDGQTEV
-1136 VWTINPS
+1136 VWAVNPS
-1143 ADDMFS
+1143 ADDLFS

-1182 PGIRRPGKHFQEPFP
+1182 PEIRRRGKHFQEPFP
-1197 ALTPFAPPQKTVVQL
+1197 VLTPFTPPQISVVQL
-1212 PATGEAGYQNKLAL
+1212 PATGEASYQNQLAL
-1226 LLTAALLIILMRFKL
+1226 LLTAALLFILMRFKL

>member
-1 MKNGYGKLKFKTI
+1 MKTGYGKLKLKTI

-40 SVMENDPSGESD
+40 SVMENDPSGEPGL
-52 STAADGSKQEDTE
+52 TAADGSKQEDKE

-79 PEKNDHNEID
+79 PENNDNNEIVLPQD
-89 LLQEKV
+89 KV

-105 VNGQVSPDPFAEFSC
+105 VNGQVSPEPFAEFSC

-134 DGCHFVSI
+134 EGCRFVGI

-152 GQVIQFSSDQEGA
+152 GQAIQFSSDQEGA

-186 KDGIRDSLLYEE
+186 KDGVRDSLLYEE
-198 EIRDGDTLAALE
+198 EIRDGDTLAALD
-210 LPEIE
+210 LPEID
-215 AYTFSGL
+215 AYAFSGL

-227 TTAFDPSLPLS
+227 TTAFDPGLPLS

-244 AEILEIHANYL
+244 TEILEIHANYL
-255 HREKSQ
+255 HSEKNQ
-261 KRTGPRRIISPAEPA
+261 KRTGPRRIISPEEPA
-276 WTFIFKVEGKEV
+276 WTFIFKVEGEVV

-297 FLLEPKAPLSE
+297 LLLEPEAPLSE
-308 TGKFIG
+308 KGKFIG

-327 SPIELDKD
+327 SPIELEKN

-348 HVFFMDGIN
+348 HVFFMDDIT
-357 PDARIFQTKEGSP
+357 PQARIIQTKEGSP
-370 GTTVSTTDV
+370 GTEVSTTDV
-379 LLPLELKQKVTGW
+379 ILPLDLKQKVVGW
-392 YLDPGLENG
+392 YLDPELKNG

-420 KEGKYIYFYS
+420 KEGNYIYFYS
-430 GRDASYVE
+430 GQGASYVQ
-438 PQLVLPGDVTQAPS
+438 PQLVLPGDATQAPS

-464 SVSDGGTAF
+464 SESEGGTAF
-473 TFGGKLE
+473 VFGGNLE
-480 EDLKLYAVWTCR
+480 QDLKLYAVWTPR

-499 NYWTENAE
+499 SYWTENAE

-517 VGTGTTESP
+517 VVTGTTESV

-535 YGKENLSSEYRNFFT
+535 YGKENLSSEYRDYFT
-550 FKEYDTGKV
+550 FEKYDTGKV
-559 IKPDG
+559 IKLDG

-586 GYAWPGDVDINNCKL
+586 GNAWAIGDADIKNCKL
-601 VYEFKAKYG
+601 VYEFQAKYG
-610 QRIASHFPVKD
+610 QRIAKHFPVKG
-621 FEDRC
+621 FENRN
-626 WHPFNHYDYDVQTIE
+626 WHPFNHYLYDLQTIE
-641 LMPGENVDFWCDLYE
+641 LMPGENVDFWCDLD
-656 GPIEHTLIYMGEGL
+656 GLDVEHTLIYLGEGL
-670 DGKYYELKRIPTVF
+670 DGKYHELKRIPTVF
-684 GRITYEEEYH
+684 DRITYEEEYH
-694 PIEGYERLS
+694 PIEGYTRLS
-703 PQEADYYWADDLGN
+703 PKDAGFYWDDYDLN
-717 PDGKGGYALDLDS
+717 GYALDLDS
-730 DEVELKYRRASFPL
+730 EEVELKYLRASFPL

-758 RYEEELAPY
+758 RYEDKLAPY
-767 FNVVPDKPPEDFPE
+767 LDVVPDKPPKGFPE
-781 YYKFK
+781 YYEFK
-786 GWYLRPQCAE
+786 GWYLEPQCAE

-830 RDGGIPTTETL
+830 RDGGTPSTETL
-841 FFGQRVKPE
+841 FYGQRVKPE

-857 AYGDILS
+857 AYGHILS

-875 EGYHWMGWS
+875 RGYHWIGWS

-899 VAKDMSFYPYYVN
+899 VSKDMSFYPYYVN

-918 IYEAGEGTGEVP
+918 TYEAGEGTGEVP

-937 EHAFAVLLPPS
+937 EHAFAVLLPPG

-972 FQPGDKIQITDD
+972 FQPGDKIQITED
-984 VVLTALWGDVKEKT
+984 VKLTALWGDVKKKT

-1005 LGSNDPDIIRE
+1005 LGSNDPDITRE
-1016 PILINDRLLLE
+1016 PILINDHLLLE
-1027 NANLFK
+1027 NADLFK

-1057 DLMIDAK
+1057 NLMIDAEK
-1064 EKNTTNRL
+1064 ENTTNIL
-1072 VARRKQNVTAKKTWI
+1072 IARWKQNVTAKKIWI

-1104 QEFAEDKLQVIGGD
+1104 QEFAEDELEVIGGD

-1126 KVLPDGQTKV
+1126 KVLPDGQTEV
-1136 VWTINPS
+1136 VWAVNPS
-1143 ADDMFS
+1143 ADDKFS

-1182 PGIRRPGKHFQEPFP
+1182 PEIRRRGKHFQEPFP
-1197 ALTPFAPPQKTVVQL
+1197 ALTPFTPPQISVVQL
-1212 PATGEAGYQNKLAL
+1212 PATGEASYQNQLAL
-1226 LLTAALLIILMRFKL
+1226 LLTAALLFILMRFKL

>member
-40 SVMENDPSGESD
+40 SVMENDPSGEPGL
-52 STAADGSKQEDTE
+52 TAADASKQEDKE
-65 ISEEKSEEKTELPP
+65 ISEEKSEEKTKLPP
-79 PEKNDHNEID
+79 PENNDNNEID
-89 LLQEKV
+89 LPQDKV

-105 VNGQVSPDPFAEFSC
+105 VNGQVSPEPFAEFSC

-134 DGCHFVSI
+134 EGCRFVGT

-186 KDGIRDSLLYEE
+186 KDGVRDSLLYEE

-210 LPEIE
+210 LPEID

-276 WTFIFKVEGKEV
+276 WTFIFKVEGEEV

-392 YLDPGLENG
+392 YLDPDLKNG

-420 KEGKYIYFYS
+420 KEGNYIYFYS

-464 SVSDGGTAF
+464 SVSEGGTAF
-473 TFGGKLE
+473 AFGGKLE
-480 EDLKLYAVWTCR
+480 EDLQLYAVWTPR

-526 IILQDNAEG
+526 IILQDNKEG
-535 YGKENLSSEYRNFFT
+535 YGKENLSSEYRDFFK
-550 FKEYDTGKV
+550 FEKYDKGKV

-573 RNKYTMRFYHEQT
+573 RNKYTMRFYQEQT
-586 GYAWPGDVDINNCKL
+586 GEAWAIGDADINDCKL
-601 VYEFKAKYG
+601 VYEFDAKYG

-621 FEDRC
+621 FEDRF
-626 WHPFNHYDYDVQTIE
+626 WHPFNYYEYDVQTIE
-641 LMPGENVDFWCDLYE
+641 LMPGENVDFWCELDE
-656 GPIEHTLIYMGEGL
+656 SDIRHTLIYMGEGL
-670 DGKYYELKRIPTVF
+670 DGVYRELKRIPTVF
-684 GRITYEEEYH
+684 DIITYEEEYH
-694 PIEGYERLS
+694 PIEGYDRLS
-703 PQEADYYWADDLGN
+703 AEEAHFVYYEHLDGYGLDLGD
-717 PDGKGGYALDLDS
+717 DGS
-730 DEVELKYRRASFPL
+730 EVELKYPRASFPL
-744 KMFNGKDEYKSEDV
+744 KMFNGKDEYKSQDV

-767 FNVVPDKPPEDFPE
+767 FDLVPDKPPEDFPQ
-781 YYKFK
+781 YYEFK
-786 GWYLRPQCAE
+786 GWYLKPQCAE

-830 RDGGIPTTETL
+830 RDGGTPSTETL
-841 FFGQRVKPE
+841 FYGQRVKPE

-857 AYGDILS
+857 AYGNILS

-875 EGYHWMGWS
+875 QGYHWMGWS

-899 VAKDMSFYPYYVN
+899 VSKDMSFYPYYVT
-912 LDKFKV
+912 LDKFTV
-918 IYEAGEGTGEVP
+918 TYVAGEGTGDVP
-930 EDPEHYA
+930 QDPEHYA

-972 FQPGDKIQITDD
+972 FQPGDKIQVTED

-1057 DLMIDAK
+1057 NLMIDAK
-1064 EKNTTNRL
+1064 EETTTNIL
-1072 VARRKQNVTAKKTWI
+1072 IARWKQNVTAKKIWI

-1104 QEFAEDKLQVIGGD
+1104 QEFAEDKLEVIGGD

-1126 KVLPDGQTKV
+1126 KVLPDGQTEV

-1172 GLNVTNCHPN
+1172 GLNVTNYHPN
-1182 PGIRRPGKHFQEPFP
+1182 PGIRRRGKHFQEPFP

-1212 PATGEAGYQNKLAL
+1212 PVTGEAGYQNQLAL

>member
-1 MKNGYGKLKFKTI
+1 MKNGYGKLKLKTI

-40 SVMENDPSGESD
+40 SVMENDPSGESGL
-52 STAADGSKQEDTE
+52 TAADGSKQEDKE

-142 VDTEGQPFDL
+142 VDAEGQPFDL

-198 EIRDGDTLAALE
+198 EIRDGDTLAALD
-210 LPEIE
+210 LPEID

-261 KRTGPRRIISPAEPA
+261 KRTGPRRIISPAEPV
-276 WTFIFKVEGKEV
+276 WTFIFQVEGEEV

-314 WFIEDEDTPLDFS
+314 WFIEDEEIPLDFS
-327 SPIELDKD
+327 LPIELDKD

-348 HVFFMDGIN
+348 HVFFMDDIT
-357 PDARIFQTKEGSP
+357 PDARIFQTKEGIP

-379 LLPLELKQKVTGW
+379 LLPLDLKQRVTGW
-392 YLDPGLENG
+392 YLDPDLKNG
-401 PVEANYTLGSEDQK
+401 PVEADYTLGSEDQK

-420 KEGKYIYFYS
+420 KEGNYIYFYS
-430 GRDASYVE
+430 DRDASYVE
-438 PQLVLPGDVTQAPS
+438 PQLVLPGDATKAPS

-464 SVSDGGTAF
+464 SVSKGGTAF

-480 EDLKLYAVWTCR
+480 EDLILYAVWIPR

-517 VGTGTTESP
+517 VATGTTESP

-535 YGKENLSSEYRNFFT
+535 YGKENLSSEYRDFFK
-550 FKEYDTGKV
+550 FEKYDTGKV

-586 GYAWPGDVDINNCKL
+586 GDAWEIGEADIKNCKL

-621 FEDRC
+621 FEDRF
-626 WHPFNHYDYDVQTIE
+626 WHPFNYYEYDVQTIE
-641 LMPGENVDFWCDLYE
+641 LMPGENVDFWCELDESDLR
-656 GPIEHTLIYMGEGL
+656 HTLIYMGEGL
-670 DGKYYELKRIPTVF
+670 DGVYRELKRIPTVF
-684 GRITYEEEYH
+684 DIITYEEEYH
-694 PIEGYERLS
+694 PIEGYDRLS
-703 PQEADYYWADDLGN
+703 AEEAHFVYYEHLDGYGLDLGD
-717 PDGKGGYALDLDS
+717 DGS
-730 DEVELKYRRASFPL
+730 EVELKYPRASFPL
-744 KMFNGKDEYKSEDV
+744 KMFNGKDEYKSQDV

-767 FNVVPDKPPEDFPE
+767 FDLVPDKPPEDFPQSYE
-781 YYKFK
+781 FK
-786 GWYLRPQCAE
+786 GWYLKPQCAE

-830 RDGGIPTTETL
+830 RDGGTPSTETL
-841 FFGQRVKPE
+841 FYGQRVKPE

-857 AYGDILS
+857 AYGNILS

-875 EGYHWMGWS
+875 QGYHWMGWS

-899 VAKDMSFYPYYVN
+899 VSKDMSFYPYYVT
-912 LDKFKV
+912 LDKFTV
-918 IYEAGEGTGEVP
+918 TYVAGEGTGDVP
-930 EDPEHYA
+930 QDPEHYA

-972 FQPGDKIQITDD
+972 FQPGDKIQITED

-1057 DLMIDAK
+1057 NLMIDAK
-1064 EKNTTNRL
+1064 EETTTNIL
-1072 VARRKQNVTAKKTWI
+1072 IARWKQNVTAKKIWI

-1104 QEFAEDKLQVIGGD
+1104 QEFAEDKLEVIGGD

-1126 KVLPDGQTKV
+1126 KVLPDGQTEV

-1172 GLNVTNCHPN
+1172 GLNVTNCHQTK
-1182 PGIRRPGKHFQEPFP
+1182 RPGKHFQEPYP
-1197 ALTPFAPPQKTVVQL
+1197 VLAPPQKTVVQL
-1212 PATGEAGYQNKLAL
+1212 PATGEAGYQNQLAL

>member
-1 MKNGYGKLKFKTI
+1 MKTGYGKLKLKTI

-65 ISEEKSEEKTELPP
+65 ISEEKTELPP
-79 PEKNDHNEID
+79 PENNDNNEID
-89 LLQEKV
+89 LPQDKV

-105 VNGQVSPDPFAEFSC
+105 VNGQVSPEPFAEFSC

-134 DGCHFVSI
+134 EGCRFVGI

-152 GQVIQFSSDQEGA
+152 GQAIQFSSDQEGA

-186 KDGIRDSLLYEE
+186 KDGVRDSLLYEE
-198 EIRDGDTLAALE
+198 EIRDGDTLAALD
-210 LPEIE
+210 LPEID
-215 AYTFSGL
+215 AYAFSGL

-227 TTAFDPSLPLS
+227 TTAFDPGLPLS
-238 IDSDDG
+238 IDSDNG
-244 AEILEIHANYL
+244 TEILEIHANYL
-255 HREKSQ
+255 HSEKNQ
-261 KRTGPRRIISPAEPA
+261 KRTGPRRIISPEEPA
-276 WTFIFKVEGKEV
+276 WTFIFKVEGEEV

-297 FLLEPKAPLSE
+297 LLLEPEAPLSE
-308 TGKFIG
+308 KGKFIG

-327 SPIELDKD
+327 SPIELDKN

-348 HVFFMDGIN
+348 HVFFMDDIT
-357 PDARIFQTKEGSP
+357 PEARIIQTKEGSP
-370 GTTVSTTDV
+370 GTEVSTTDV
-379 LLPLELKQKVTGW
+379 ILPLDLKQKVVGW
-392 YLDPGLENG
+392 YLDPELKNG

-420 KEGKYIYFYS
+420 KEGNYIYFYS
-430 GRDASYVE
+430 GQGASYVQ
-438 PQLVLPGDVTQAPS
+438 PQLVLPGDATQAPS

-464 SVSDGGTAF
+464 SESEGGTAF
-473 TFGGKLE
+473 VFGGNLE
-480 EDLKLYAVWTCR
+480 QDLKLYAVWTPR

-499 NYWTENAE
+499 SYWTENAE

-517 VGTGTTESP
+517 VVTGTTESV

-535 YGKENLSSEYRNFFT
+535 YGKENLSSEYRDYFT
-550 FKEYDTGKV
+550 FEKYDTGKV
-559 IKPDG
+559 IKLDG

-586 GYAWPGDVDINNCKL
+586 GNAWAIGDADIKNCKL
-601 VYEFKAKYG
+601 VYEFQAKYG
-610 QRIASHFPVKD
+610 QRIAKHFPVKG
-621 FEDRC
+621 FENRN
-626 WHPFNHYDYDVQTIE
+626 WHPFNHYLYDLQTIE
-641 LMPGENVDFWCDLYE
+641 LMPGENVDFWCDLD
-656 GPIEHTLIYMGEGL
+656 GLDVEHTLIYLGEGL
-670 DGKYYELKRIPTVF
+670 DGKYHELKRIPTVF
-684 GRITYEEEYH
+684 DRITYEEEYH
-694 PIEGYERLS
+694 PIEGYTRLS
-703 PQEADYYWADDLGN
+703 PKDAGFYWDDYDLN
-717 PDGKGGYALDLDS
+717 GYALDLDS
-730 DEVELKYRRASFPL
+730 EEVELKYLRASFPL

-758 RYEEELAPY
+758 RYEDKLAPY
-767 FNVVPDKPPEDFPE
+767 LDVVPDKPPKGFPE
-781 YYKFK
+781 YYEFK
-786 GWYLRPQCAE
+786 GWYLEPQCAE

-830 RDGGIPTTETL
+830 RDGGTPSTETL
-841 FFGQRVKPE
+841 FYGQRVKPE

-857 AYGDILS
+857 AYGHILS

-875 EGYHWMGWS
+875 RGYHWIGWS

-899 VAKDMSFYPYYVN
+899 VSKDMSFYPYYVN

-918 IYEAGEGTGEVP
+918 TYEAGEGTGEVP

-960 WKQTMPTGEEKR
+960 WKQTMPTGQEKR
-972 FQPGDKIQITDD
+972 FQPGDKIQITED
-984 VVLTALWGDVKEKT
+984 VKLTALWGDIKEKT

-1005 LGSNDPDIIRE
+1005 LGSNDPEITRE

-1027 NANLFK
+1027 KANLFK

-1057 DLMIDAK
+1057 NLMIDAEK
-1064 EKNTTNRL
+1064 ENTTNIL
-1072 VARRKQNVTAKKTWI
+1072 IARWKQNVTAKKIWI

-1104 QEFAEDKLQVIGGD
+1104 QEFAEDKLEVIGGD

-1126 KVLPDGQTKV
+1126 KVLPDGQTEV
-1136 VWTINPS
+1136 VWAVNPS
-1143 ADDMFS
+1143 ADDLFS

-1182 PGIRRPGKHFQEPFP
+1182 PEIRRRGKHFQEPFP
-1197 ALTPFAPPQKTVVQL
+1197 VLTPFTPPQISVVQL
-1212 PATGEAGYQNKLAL
+1212 PATGEASYQNQLAL

>member
-40 SVMENDPSGESD
+40 SVMDNDPSGESGLT
-52 STAADGSKQEDTE
+52 SADGSKQEDKE

-89 LLQEKV
+89 LPQDKV
-95 AQQQFRFFTS
+95 AQQHFRFFTS
-105 VNGQVSPDPFAEFSC
+105 VNGQVSPEPFAEFSC

-134 DGCHFVSI
+134 EGCRFVGI
-142 VDTEGQPFDL
+142 VDAEGQPFDL

-165 VVDLLLLYEKT
+165 VVDLLLLYEKI
-176 RVQTCRVFIY
+176 RVQTCRVYIY
-186 KDGIRDSLLYEE
+186 KDGVRDSLLYEE
-198 EIRDGDTLAALE
+198 EIRDGDTLAALD
-210 LPEIE
+210 LPEIDD
-215 AYTFSGL
+215 YTFSGL

-227 TTAFDPSLPLS
+227 STAFDPSLPLS

-357 PDARIFQTKEGSP
+357 PDARIFQTKEGIP

-392 YLDPGLENG
+392 YLDPDLKNG

-438 PQLVLPGDVTQAPS
+438 PQLVLPGDVTKAPS

-464 SVSDGGTAF
+464 SVSEGGTAF
-473 TFGGKLE
+473 AFGGKLE
-480 EDLKLYAVWTCR
+480 EDLILYAVWIPR

-517 VGTGTTESP
+517 VATGTTESP

-535 YGKENLSSEYRNFFT
+535 YGKENLSSEYRDFFK
-550 FKEYDTGKV
+550 FEKYDTGKV

-586 GYAWPGDVDINNCKL
+586 GEAWGIGDADIENCKL
-601 VYEFKAKYG
+601 VYEFQAKYG
-610 QRIASHFPVKD
+610 QRIAMHFPVKD

-626 WHPFNHYDYDVQTIE
+626 WHPFNYYEFDVQTIE
-641 LMPGENVDFWCDLYE
+641 LMPGENVDFWCELYE
-656 GPIEHTLIYMGEGL
+656 MYPEHTLIYLGEGL
-670 DGKYYELKRIPTVF
+670 DGVYRELKRIPTVF
-684 GRITYEEEYH
+684 SRITYEEEYH
-694 PIEGYERLS
+694 PIEGYDRLS
-703 PQEADYYWADDLGN
+703 LEDAGFYLDKNDNCYYLDLG
-717 PDGKGGYALDLDS
+717 DEGS
-730 DEVELKYRRASFPL
+730 EVELKYPRASFPL

-767 FNVVPDKPPEDFPE
+767 FDLVPDEPPEDFPE
-781 YYKFK
+781 YYEFK

-830 RDGGIPTTETL
+830 RDGGTPSTETL
-841 FFGQRVKPE
+841 FYGQRVKPE

-857 AYGDILS
+857 AYGNILS

-884 TKEGDRYIPFNLETV
+884 IKEGDRYIPFNLETV
-899 VAKDMSFYPYYVN
+899 VSKDMSFYPYYVN

-918 IYEAGEGTGEVP
+918 IYEAGEGTGDVP
-930 EDPEHYA
+930 QDPEHYA

-972 FQPGDKIQITDD
+972 FQPGDKIQITED

-1005 LGSNDPDIIRE
+1005 LGSNDPDITRE

-1064 EKNTTNRL
+1064 EETTTNIL
-1072 VARRKQNVTAKKTWI
+1072 IARWKQNVTAKKIWI

-1104 QEFAEDKLQVIGGD
+1104 QEFAEDKLEIIGGD
-1118 EVAFDASR
+1118 KVSFDASR
-1126 KVLPDGQTKV
+1126 KVLPDGQTEV
-1136 VWTINPS
+1136 VWTVNPS

-1172 GLNVTNCHPN
+1172 GLNVTNCHQTKSLVN
-1182 PGIRRPGKHFQEPFP
+1182 TFKSRTLYLLRRK
-1197 ALTPFAPPQKTVVQL
+1197 KTVVQL
-1212 PATGEAGYQNKLAL
+1212 PATGEAGYQNQLAL

>member
-25 SSISVITVSAAKEEA
+25 STISVITVSATKEEA
-40 SVMENDPSGESD
+40 SVMDNDPSGESGL
-52 STAADGSKQEDTE
+52 TAADGSQQEDKE

-79 PEKNDHNEID
+79 PENNNNEID
-89 LLQEKV
+89 LPQDKV

-105 VNGQVSPDPFAEFSC
+105 VNGQVSPEPFAEFSC

-134 DGCHFVSI
+134 EGCRFVGI
-142 VDTEGQPFDL
+142 VDMEGQPFDL

-238 IDSDDG
+238 FDSDDG

-370 GTTVSTTDV
+370 STTVSTTDV

-392 YLDPGLENG
+392 YLDPDLENG

-438 PQLVLPGDVTQAPS
+438 PQLVLPGDVTKAPS

-464 SVSDGGTAF
+464 SVSEGGTAF
-473 TFGGKLE
+473 AFGDSLE
-480 EDLKLYAVWTCR
+480 GDLKLYAVWTPR

-517 VGTGTTESP
+517 VRTGTTESE
-526 IILQDNAEG
+526 IILKDDAEG
-535 YGKENLSSEYRNFFT
+535 YGKENLSDKYRNFFT

-586 GYAWPGDVDINNCKL
+586 GDAWAIGDADINDCKL
-601 VYEFKAKYG
+601 VYEFDAKYG
-610 QRIASHFPVKD
+610 QRIASHFPIKD

-641 LMPGENVDFWCDLYE
+641 LMPGENVDFWCELDE
-656 GPIEHTLIYMGEGL
+656 GLIKHTLIYMGEGL
-670 DGKYYELKRIPTVF
+670 DGVYRELKRIPTVF
-684 GRITYEEEYH
+684 DLITYEEEYH

-703 PQEADYYWADDLGN
+703 PEDAGFIPDDELGYMMEL
-717 PDGKGGYALDLDS
+717 G
-730 DEVELKYRRASFPL
+730 DEGSEDQLKYPRASFPL
-744 KMFNGKDEYKSEDV
+744 KMFNGKDEYKSEEV

-767 FNVVPDKPPEDFPE
+767 FDLVPDKPPEDFPQ
-781 YYKFK
+781 YYEFK

-816 KWGPPELKGYFYPR
+816 KWGPAELKGYFYPR
-830 RDGGIPTTETL
+830 RDGGTPSTETL
-841 FFGQRVKPE
+841 FYGQRVKPE

-857 AYGDILS
+857 AYGNILS

-875 EGYHWMGWS
+875 QGYHWMGWS

-899 VAKDMSFYPYYVN
+899 VSKDMSFYPYYVN
-912 LDKFKV
+912 LDKFTV
-918 IYEAGEGTGEVP
+918 TYVAGEGTGEVP
-930 EDPEHYA
+930 QDPEHYA

-972 FQPGDKIQITDD
+972 FQPGDKIQITED

-1057 DLMIDAK
+1057 NLMIDAK
-1064 EKNTTNRL
+1064 KVTTTNIL
-1072 VARRKQNVTAKKTWI
+1072 IARWKQHVTANKIWI

-1118 EVAFDASR
+1118 EVDFDASR
-1126 KVLPDGQTKV
+1126 KVLPDGQTEV

-1149 VKEQGEERGRI
+1149 IKEQGEERGRI

-1197 ALTPFAPPQKTVVQL
+1197 ALHPFAPPQITVVQL
-1212 PATGEAGYQNKLAL
+1212 PATGEASYQNQLAL

>member
-1 MKNGYGKLKFKTI
+1 MKTGYGKLKLKTI

-40 SVMENDPSGESD
+40 SVIENDPSGESD

-65 ISEEKSEEKTELPP
+65 ISEEKTELPP
-79 PEKNDHNEID
+79 PENNDNNEID
-89 LLQEKV
+89 LPQDKV

-105 VNGQVSPDPFAEFSC
+105 VNGQVSPEPFAEFSC

-134 DGCHFVSI
+134 EGCRFVGI
-142 VDTEGQPFDL
+142 VDAEGQPFDL
-152 GQVIQFSSDQEGA
+152 GQAIQFSSDQEGA

-186 KDGIRDSLLYEE
+186 KDGVRDSLLYEK
-198 EIRDGDTLAALE
+198 EIRDGDTLAALV
-210 LPEIE
+210 LPEID
-215 AYTFSGL
+215 AYAFSGL

-227 TTAFDPSLPLS
+227 TTAFDPGLPLS

-244 AEILEIHANYL
+244 TEILEIHANYL

-261 KRTGPRRIISPAEPA
+261 KRTGPRRIISPEEPA

-297 FLLEPKAPLSE
+297 LLLEPEAPLSE
-308 TGKFIG
+308 KGKFIG

-327 SPIELDKD
+327 SPIELDKN

-348 HVFFMDGIN
+348 HVFFMDDIT
-357 PDARIFQTKEGSP
+357 PEARIIQTKEGSP
-370 GTTVSTTDV
+370 GTEVSTTDV
-379 LLPLELKQKVTGW
+379 ILPLDLKQKVVGW
-392 YLDPGLENG
+392 YLDPELKNG

-420 KEGKYIYFYS
+420 KEGNYIYFYS
-430 GRDASYVE
+430 GQDASYVE
-438 PQLVLPGDVTQAPS
+438 PELVLPGDATQAPS

-464 SVSDGGTAF
+464 SVSEGGTAF
-473 TFGGKLE
+473 AFGGKLE
-480 EDLKLYAVWTCR
+480 EDLKLYAVWIPR

-499 NYWTENAE
+499 SYWTENAE

-517 VGTGTTESP
+517 VITGTTESE

-535 YGKENLSSEYRNFFT
+535 YGKENLSSEYRDFFT
-550 FKEYDTGKV
+550 FKKYDTGKV
-559 IKPDG
+559 IKLDG

-573 RNKYTMRFYHEQT
+573 RNIYTMRFYHEQT
-586 GYAWPGDVDINNCKL
+586 GNAWAIGDADIKNCKL
-601 VYEFKAKYG
+601 VYEFQAKYG
-610 QRIASHFPVKD
+610 QRIAKHFPVKG
-621 FEDRC
+621 FENRN
-626 WHPFNHYDYDVQTIE
+626 WHPFNHYLYDLQTIE
-641 LMPGENVDFWCDLYE
+641 LMPGENVDFWCDLD
-656 GPIEHTLIYMGEGL
+656 GLDIEHTLIYLGEGL
-670 DGKYYELKRIPTVF
+670 DGKYHELKRIPTVF
-684 GRITYEEEYH
+684 SRITYEEEYH
-694 PIEGYERLS
+694 PIEGYKRLS
-703 PQEADYYWADDLGN
+703 PEDAGFYWDDEDL
-717 PDGKGGYALDLDS
+717 KGYALDLDS
-730 DEVELKYRRASFPL
+730 SEVELKYLRASFPL
-744 KMFNGKDEYKSEDV
+744 KMFNGKDEYKSQDV
-758 RYEEELAPY
+758 RYEEKLAPY
-767 FNVVPDKPPEDFPE
+767 LELVPDKPPKAFPE
-781 YYKFK
+781 YYEFK
-786 GWYLRPQCAE
+786 GWYLEPQCAE
-796 GTEARDHLKI
+796 GTEAKDHLKI
-806 MPAKLVHVYA
+806 MPSKLVHVYA
-816 KWGPPELKGYFYPR
+816 KWGPPELKGFFYPR
-830 RDGGIPTTETL
+830 RDGGTPTTETL
-841 FFGQRVKPE
+841 FYGQRVKPE

-857 AYGDILS
+857 AYGHILS

-875 EGYHWMGWS
+875 RGYHWIGWS

-912 LDKFKV
+912 LAKFKV
-918 IYEAGEGTGEVP
+918 TYDAGEGTGEVP
-930 EDPEHYA
+930 QDPEHYA
-937 EHAFAVLLPPS
+937 EHAFAVLLPPG

-972 FQPGDKIQITDD
+972 FQPGDKIQITED
-984 VVLTALWGDVKEKT
+984 VKLTALWGDIKEKT

-1005 LGSNDPDIIRE
+1005 LGSNDPEITRE

-1027 NANLFK
+1027 KANLFK

-1057 DLMIDAK
+1057 NLMIDAEK
-1064 EKNTTNRL
+1064 ENTTNIL
-1072 VARRKQNVTAKKTWI
+1072 IARWKQNVTAKKIWI

-1104 QEFAEDKLQVIGGD
+1104 QEFAEDKLEVIGGD

-1126 KVLPDGQTKV
+1126 KVLPDGQTEV
-1136 VWTINPS
+1136 VWTVNPS

-1172 GLNVTNCHPN
+1172 GLNVTNCHQN
-1182 PGIRRPGKHFQEPFP
+1182 PEIRRRGKHFQEPFP
-1197 ALTPFAPPQKTVVQL
+1197 ALTPFTPPQISVVQL
-1212 PATGEAGYQNKLAL
+1212 PATGEASYQNQLAL
-1226 LLTAALLIILMRFKL
+1226 LLTAALLFILMRFKL

>member
-1 MKNGYGKLKFKTI
+1 MKNGYGKLKLKTI

-25 SSISVITVSAAKEEA
+25 SSISVITVSAIKEEV
-40 SVMENDPSGESD
+40 SVMENDPSGEPGL
-52 STAADGSKQEDTE
+52 TAADGSKQEETE
-65 ISEEKSEEKTELPP
+65 ISEEKTELPP

-89 LLQEKV
+89 LPQDKV

-105 VNGQVSPDPFAEFSC
+105 VNGQVSPEPFAEFSC

-134 DGCHFVSI
+134 EGCRFVGI
-142 VDTEGQPFDL
+142 VDTEGQPFDP

-186 KDGIRDSLLYEE
+186 KDGVRDSLLYEE

-210 LPEIE
+210 LPEID

-227 TTAFDPSLPLS
+227 STAFDPSLPLS
-238 IDSDDG
+238 IDNDDG

-261 KRTGPRRIISPAEPA
+261 KRTAPPPRRIISPAEPA
-276 WTFIFKVEGKEV
+276 WTFIFKVEEKEV

-314 WFIEDEDTPLDFS
+314 WFIEDEETPLDFS
-327 SPIELDKD
+327 APIVLDKD

-348 HVFFMDGIN
+348 HVFFMDDIT

-392 YLDPGLENG
+392 YLDPDLKNG

-430 GRDASYVE
+430 DRDASYVE

-464 SVSDGGTAF
+464 SVSEGGTAF

-480 EDLKLYAVWTCR
+480 EDLKLYAVWNHR

-526 IILQDNAEG
+526 ISLQDNAEG

-550 FKEYDTGKV
+550 FKEYDKGKV

-586 GYAWPGDVDINNCKL
+586 GEAWAIGDADINDCKL
-601 VYEFKAKYG
+601 VYEFDAKYG

-621 FEDRC
+621 FEDRF
-626 WHPFNHYDYDVQTIE
+626 WHPFNYYEYDVQTIE
-641 LMPGENVDFWCDLYE
+641 LMPGENVDFWCELDE
-656 GPIEHTLIYMGEGL
+656 SDIRHTLIYMGEGL
-670 DGKYYELKRIPTVF
+670 DGVYRELKRIPTVF
-684 GRITYEEEYH
+684 DIITYEEEYP
-694 PIEGYERLS
+694 PIEGYDRLS
-703 PQEADYYWADDLGN
+703 AEEAHFVYYEHLDGYGLDLGD
-717 PDGKGGYALDLDS
+717 DGS
-730 DEVELKYRRASFPL
+730 EVELKYPRASFPL
-744 KMFNGKDEYKSEDV
+744 KMFNGKDEYKSQDV

-767 FNVVPDKPPEDFPE
+767 FDLVPDEPPEDFPK
-781 YYKFK
+781 YYEFK

-816 KWGPPELKGYFYPR
+816 KWGPPEFKGYFYPR
-830 RDGGIPTTETL
+830 RDGGTPSTETL
-841 FFGQRVKPE
+841 FYGQRVKPE

-857 AYGDILS
+857 AYGNILS

-875 EGYHWMGWS
+875 QGYHWMGWS

-899 VAKDMSFYPYYVN
+899 VSKDMSFYPYYVN

-918 IYEAGEGTGEVP
+918 TYEEGEGTGEVP

-948 ELKAPE
+948 KLKAPE

-972 FQPGDKIQITDD
+972 FQPGDKIQITED

-1057 DLMIDAK
+1057 NLMIDAK
-1064 EKNTTNRL
+1064 EETTTNIL
-1072 VARRKQNVTAKKTWI
+1072 IARWKQNVTAKKIWI

-1104 QEFAEDKLQVIGGD
+1104 QEFAEDKLEVIGGD

-1126 KVLPDGQTKV
+1126 KVLPDGQTEV

-1172 GLNVTNCHPN
+1172 GLNVTNYHPN
-1182 PGIRRPGKHFQEPFP
+1182 PGIRRRGKHFQEPFP

-1212 PATGEAGYQNKLAL
+1212 PATGEAGYQNQLAL

>member
-25 SSISVITVSAAKEEA
+25 SSISVITVSATKEEA
-40 SVMENDPSGESD
+40 SVMENDHSGESGLT
-52 STAADGSKQEDTE
+52 SADGSKQEETE
-65 ISEEKSEEKTELPP
+65 ISEEKTELPP
-79 PEKNDHNEID
+79 PENNDNNEID
-89 LLQEKV
+89 LPQDKV
-95 AQQQFRFFTS
+95 AQQHFRFLTS
-105 VNGQVSPDPFAEFSC
+105 VNGQVSPEPFAEFSC

-134 DGCHFVSI
+134 EGCHFVGI

-152 GQVIQFSSDQEGA
+152 GQLIQFSSDQEGA

-176 RVQTCRVFIY
+176 RVQTCRVYIY
-186 KDGIRDSLLYEE
+186 KDGVRDSLLYEE
-198 EIRDGDTLAALE
+198 EIRDGDTLTALD
-210 LPEIE
+210 LPEID

-227 TTAFDPSLPLS
+227 TAAFDPSLPLS

-261 KRTGPRRIISPAEPA
+261 KRTGPRRIISPAEPV
-276 WTFIFKVEGKEV
+276 WTFIFKVKGKEV

-297 FLLEPKAPLSE
+297 FLLEPEAPLSE

-314 WFIEDEDTPLDFS
+314 WFIEDEEIPLDFS
-327 SPIELDKD
+327 APIVLDKD

-348 HVFFMDGIN
+348 HVFFMDDIT
-357 PDARIFQTKEGSP
+357 PDARIFQTKEGIP

-392 YLDPGLENG
+392 YLDPDLKNG

-438 PQLVLPGDVTQAPS
+438 PQLVLPGDVTKAPS

-464 SVSDGGTAF
+464 SVSEGGTAF
-473 TFGGKLE
+473 AFGDSLE
-480 EDLKLYAVWTCR
+480 GDLNLYAVWTPR
-492 TDTKYII
+492 TDTKFII

-517 VGTGTTESP
+517 VRTGTTESE
-526 IILQDNAEG
+526 IILKDDVEG

-550 FKEYDTGKV
+550 FKEYDKGKV
-559 IKPDG
+559 IKLDG

-586 GYAWPGDVDINNCKL
+586 GDAWAIGEADIKNCKL

-621 FEDRC
+621 FEDRF
-626 WHPFNHYDYDVQTIE
+626 WHPFNYYEYDVQTIE
-641 LMPGENVDFWCDLYE
+641 LMPGENVDFWCDLD
-656 GPIEHTLIYMGEGL
+656 GADIAHILIYMGEGL
-670 DGKYYELKRIPTVF
+670 DGVYRELKRIPTVF
-684 GRITYEEEYH
+684 DIITYEEEYH
-694 PIEGYERLS
+694 PIEGYDRLS
-703 PQEADYYWADDLGN
+703 AEEAHFVYYEHLDGYGLDLGD
-717 PDGKGGYALDLDS
+717 DG
-730 DEVELKYRRASFPL
+730 EVELKYPRASFPL
-744 KMFNGKDEYKSEDV
+744 KMFNGKDEYKSQDV
-758 RYEEELAPY
+758 RYEEELAPC
-767 FNVVPDKPPEDFPE
+767 FDLVPDKPPEDFPQ
-781 YYKFK
+781 YYEFK

-830 RDGGIPTTETL
+830 RDGGGTPSTETL
-841 FFGQRVKPE
+841 FYGQRVKPE

-857 AYGDILS
+857 AYGNILS

-875 EGYHWMGWS
+875 QGYHWMGWS
-884 TKEGDRYIPFNLETV
+884 TKEGDRYIPFNLETI

-948 ELKAPE
+948 KLKAPE

-960 WKQTMPTGEEKR
+960 WKQTTPTGEEKR
-972 FQPGDKIQITDD
+972 FQPGDKIQITED

-1005 LGSNDPDIIRE
+1005 LGSNDPDITRE

-1027 NANLFK
+1027 NGSLFK

-1064 EKNTTNRL
+1064 EETTTNIL
-1072 VARRKQNVTAKKTWI
+1072 IARWKQHVTANKIWI

-1126 KVLPDGQTKV
+1126 KVLPDGKTKV

-1143 ADDMFS
+1143 ADDEFS

-1172 GLNVTNCHPN
+1172 GLNVTNCHQTK
-1182 PGIRRPGKHFQEPFP
+1182 RPGKHFQEPYP
-1197 ALTPFAPPQKTVVQL
+1197 VLAPPQKTVVQL
-1212 PATGEAGYQNKLAL
+1212 PATGEAGYQNQLAL